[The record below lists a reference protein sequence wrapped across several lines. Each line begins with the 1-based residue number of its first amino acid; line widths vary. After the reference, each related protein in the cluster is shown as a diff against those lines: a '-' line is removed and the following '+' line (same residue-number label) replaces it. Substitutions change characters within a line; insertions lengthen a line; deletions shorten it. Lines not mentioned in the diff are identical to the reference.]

1 MAICTAFPN
10 VAWRNSVL
18 FFESARKIIRIRE
31 SAQICNL
38 TNCIIVWN
46 MQRRM
51 DACVEF
57 LKVLPLETLI
67 TTEVPFD
74 DVQKAYQQI
83 DTHPEQVIQTIL
95 KY

>member
-1 MAICTAFPN
+1 MPHHGPYDVLDFSGEFHHNRVTIRTSHTCAIDKAISNT
-10 VAWRNSVL
+10 
-18 FFESARKIIRIRE
+18 
-31 SAQICNL
+31 
-38 TNCIIVWN
+38 WN

-51 DACVEF
+51 DTCVEF
-57 LKVLPLETLI
+57 LKVLPLDTLI

-74 DVQKAYQQI
+74 DVQEAYQQI

>member
-1 MAICTAFPN
+1 
-10 VAWRNSVL
+10 
-18 FFESARKIIRIRE
+18 
-31 SAQICNL
+31 
-38 TNCIIVWN
+38 